1 MHFELCSFVTVVTI
15 QITAWGKQIKK
26 ALLYK
31 ETFLASL
38 PPIGNAVSNSR

>member
-1 MHFELCSFVTVVTI
+1 MREAT
-15 QITAWGKQIKK
+15 KK

-31 ETFLASL
+31 QTFLASF